1 MPDLIAAERF
11 SPELLDDALAGAF
24 TLGATEQSSVEQGYY
39 DTFDGLVRAGGATL
53 VHQQGML
60 ALTSRDAER
69 AGADAAAE
77 AAAADAAV
85 AGGSAGGH
93 MQTLA
98 IAELTVPLLAD
109 DLPAGALRDAVRE
122 LIDVRALL
130 ALARVRVL
138 TQTRR
143 VLDDQHKTVVRI
155 ATDWPAVIT
164 SGGRA
169 IVLRTRV
176 RLLGV
181 RGYHGELLRVREL
194 VLADLGLEPADQPL
208 VDEAVRCLGGAPAGT
223 SAKIEV
229 SLEPHER
236 TDRAAVRVLARLLEV
251 MDANLPG
258 AIADTDTEFLH
269 DYRVAVR
276 RTRAVQRELAGA
288 FEPEALAAIRTEF
301 RWLQQITGDS
311 RDLDVYVLD
320 FEKMRALLPQA
331 LRADLDPL
339 LGVLR
344 GRRLLARRQMIRAL
358 RSRRAEAVRA
368 DWEALLA
375 CLVERPE
382 ADRPDCR
389 RPIGEV
395 SSERIRKVY
404 RRMVKMG
411 DAIGPGSPP
420 EDYHELR
427 KKGKELR
434 YLLELFGVPLH
445 DEAVVRPMIRA
456 LKGLQ
461 DVLGRHQ
468 DREIQMG
475 TLRSFAAEVS
485 ALPGGVGA
493 LMAMGVLIERLDSD
507 MLAARGE
514 FAASFAVFASGE
526 QRRLVR
532 ETFA

>member
-1 MPDLIAAERF
+1 MPDLIASEGF
-11 SPELLDDALAGAF
+11 GVELLDDALAGAF
-24 TLGATEQSSVEQGYY
+24 TLAATEQSSGEQVYY

-53 VHQQGML
+53 RYQQGML
-60 ALTSRDAER
+60 ELSARDAEHAVSALA
-69 AGADAAAE
+69 AGRGDVVAE
-77 AAAADAAV
+77 
-85 AGGSAGGH
+85 
-93 MQTLA
+93 TLR
-98 IAELTVPLLAD
+98 IEEPSVPLLGAE
-109 DLPAGALRDAVRE
+109 LPAGPLRDAVLE

-143 VLDDQHKTVVRI
+143 VLDDEQKTVARI
-155 ATDWPAVIT
+155 ATDSPAVIAA
-164 SGGRA
+164 GGRELA
-169 IVLRTRV
+169 LRRRV

-181 RGYHGELLRVREL
+181 RGYHSERRRVREL
-194 VLADLGLEPADQPL
+194 VLADLGLVPADQPL
-208 VDEAVRCLGGAPAGT
+208 VDEAVCALGGSPAGT

-229 SLEPHER
+229 PLELNER
-236 TDRAAVRVLARLLEV
+236 TDRAAVRVLTRLLEV
-251 MDANLPG
+251 IDANLPG
-258 AIADTDTEFLH
+258 TIAGTDTEFLH

-276 RTRAVQRELAGA
+276 RTRSVQRELAGA
-288 FEPEALAAIRTEF
+288 FEPGPLAAMRVEF

-331 LRADLDPL
+331 LRADLKPL
-339 LGVLR
+339 LAVLR
-344 GRRLLARRQMIRAL
+344 GRRLLARREMIRAL
-358 RSRRAEAVRA
+358 RSPRAEALRA

-375 CLVERPE
+375 SLVERPE
-382 ADRPDCR
+382 ADRPDCS

-404 RRMVKMG
+404 RQMVRMG

-445 DEAVVRPMIRA
+445 DEDVVRPMIRA

-468 DREIQMG
+468 DREIQIG
-475 TLRSFAAEVS
+475 TLRSLAAEVS
-485 ALPGGVGA
+485 ALPGGAGA
-493 LMAMGVLIERLDSD
+493 LMAMGVLIERLDGD

-514 FAASFAVFASGE
+514 FAASFAAFAARE

-532 ETFA
+532 EAFA